1 MKMNFASVV
10 LEAVLTTGLYYAS
23 QYLIDKKYNLD
34 LKKKN
39 TWITDGTVIAVG
51 IIQFIAAF

>member
-34 LKKKN
+34 LKKK
-39 TWITDGTVIAVG
+39 IPG
-51 IIQFIAAF
+51 IQMER